1 MCGAYRVRVYIGL
14 LYQTKLAYLHHF
26 PKFLVGAGFAGV
38 AARSDKLDIFS
49 AETVLDYFRHL
60 VLAEFAAGHAHLL
73 VSQFHLE
80 VVDLSC
86 R

>member
-1 MCGAYRVRVYIGL
+1 MRVYIGL
-14 LYQTKLAYLHHF
+14 LYQTKLAYLHHHF
-26 PKFLVGAGFAGV
+26 PKFLVGAGFAGM
-38 AARSDKLDIFS
+38 AARTDKLDIFS
-49 AETVLDYFRHL
+49 ATTVLDYFRHL

-73 VSQFHLE
+73 VGQFHLE